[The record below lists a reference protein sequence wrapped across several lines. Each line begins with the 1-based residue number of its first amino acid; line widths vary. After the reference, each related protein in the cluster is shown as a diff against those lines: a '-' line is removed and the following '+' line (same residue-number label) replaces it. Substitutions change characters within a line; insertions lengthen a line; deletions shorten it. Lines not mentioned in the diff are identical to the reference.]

1 MRVSIIIPVYNV
13 VDYIEVCLES
23 VFKQTYSDIEVI
35 LVDDCGSDNSV
46 ELARRFIEVHKLF
59 NCRIIK
65 HSHNRGLSAARN
77 TGLTNATGEYVF
89 FLDSDDSITPDCI
102 EKMATPLVQHDYSF
116 VIAGYRIAPG
126 NEKELLCMG
135 KEYWVKNN
143 EDVLA
148 SYVEGEWYMMAW
160 NKLCNRD
167 FLLRNN
173 LLFEEG
179 LIHEDLVWS
188 FKLACNSES
197 MCCIPDITYLYR
209 IRDNSIMTG
218 ISIEHDIKAYLKVF
232 DVLSS
237 YIIETGRTEN
247 ENEYKYF
254 QGKRAG
260 IMYSLLQ
267 KNEFSLFWHHYSRF
281 HSQNY
286 NSPIKLCLKGIISF
300 PYMLRDLHYDLP
312 SCLGRVYVFLFY
324 EIYYAL
330 RNKRIEGAVWK

>member
-13 VDYIEVCLES
+13 AEYIEVCLES
-23 VFKQTYSDIEVI
+23 VFIQTYSDIEVI

-46 ELARRFIEVHKLF
+46 ELARQFIEVHRLF
-59 NCRIIK
+59 NCRIIT

-77 TGLTNATGEYVF
+77 TGLINATGEYVF

-102 EKMATPLVQHDYSF
+102 EKMTTPLAQHDYSF

-126 NEKELLCMG
+126 NEKELLSMD

-179 LIHEDLVWS
+179 LTVNGESIQSKFEIILARSPLV
-188 FKLACNSES
+188 F
-197 MCCIPDITYLYR
+197 
-209 IRDNSIMTG
+209 
-218 ISIEHDIKAYLKVF
+218 
-232 DVLSS
+232 
-237 YIIETGRTEN
+237 
-247 ENEYKYF
+247 
-254 QGKRAG
+254 
-260 IMYSLLQ
+260 YSLL
-267 KNEFSLFWHHYSRF
+267 E
-281 HSQNY
+281 
-286 NSPIKLCLKGIISF
+286 
-300 PYMLRDLHYDLP
+300 LHL
-312 SCLGRVYVFLFY
+312 L
-324 EIYYAL
+324 
-330 RNKRIEGAVWK
+330 N